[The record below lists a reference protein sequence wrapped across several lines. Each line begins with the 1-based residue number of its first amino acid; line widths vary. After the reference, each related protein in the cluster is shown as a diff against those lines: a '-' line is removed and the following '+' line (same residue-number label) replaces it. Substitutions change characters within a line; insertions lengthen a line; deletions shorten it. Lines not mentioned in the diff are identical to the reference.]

1 MAIMDRETRY
11 EDRHALPPQLMAAVE
26 KFDAWSKKQLLVEQN
41 AATPTVS
48 LYHYTSEEALV
59 GILRH
64 EKLWCFSH
72 LHQSDPKEFEYSLA
86 GALDVIRQVGKSE
99 DFWTRHFCGC
109 LEDMLVTNGLASPFD
124 FYLFSLSRHR
134 DDPGQWRQYGRNG
147 EGFAIGVAP
156 LLLQPDTEVLSAQ
169 ANENLHIGRVIYGD
183 RETKAR
189 HRLVIR
195 KAAAVTSQVA
205 RSNRKWID
213 LVRPV
218 PYLAA
223 MAREVLASQLV
234 WNCLTAKELK
244 FSNEREVRGIVM
256 GVRDRFDGHRKMLGP
271 RAYIEVPFLLRTPG
285 AISEVLVGP
294 NAPADAE
301 NKVRA
306 LLQAEGYADSIP
318 VLRSSA
324 VL

>member
-1 MAIMDRETRY
+1 MDKETSY
-11 EDRHALPPQLMAAVE
+11 DDRHALPPPLMAAVE

-41 AATPTVS
+41 AATPTVP
-48 LYHYTSEEALV
+48 LYHYTGEEALV

-99 DFWTRHFCGC
+99 DFWVRHFCGC

-134 DDPGQWRQYGRNG
+134 DDAGQWRLYGKNG
-147 EGFAIGVAP
+147 QGFAIGVAP
-156 LLLQPDTEVLSAQ
+156 LLLQPDTDVLSSQ

-183 RETKAR
+183 RETNAR
-189 HRLVIR
+189 HRQVIR
-195 KAAAVTSQVA
+195 KAAAITSQVA
-205 RSNRKWID
+205 RRNRQWFD

-223 MAREVLASQLV
+223 MAREVLASQLI
-234 WNCLTAKELK
+234 WNCLTAKESK
-244 FSNEREVRGIVM
+244 FANEREVRGIVM
-256 GVRDRFDGHRKMLGP
+256 GVRDRFDLHRKMLGT
-271 RAYIEVPFLLRTPG
+271 RAYIEVPLLLRTPG
-285 AISEVLVGP
+285 GIAEIFVGP
-294 NAPADAE
+294 EAPADAE
-301 NKVRA
+301 GKVRA
-306 LLQAEGYADSIP
+306 LLKAEGYTDSIP
-318 VLRSSA
+318 VIRSSA
-324 VL
+324 VI

>member
-1 MAIMDRETRY
+1 MDKETSH
-11 EDRHALPPQLMAAVE
+11 EDRHALPPPLIVAVE
-26 KFDAWSKKQLLVEQN
+26 KFAAWSKKQLLVEQN
-41 AATPTVS
+41 AATPTVP
-48 LYHYTSEEALV
+48 LYHYTGEEALA

-99 DFWTRHFCGC
+99 DFWTKHFCGC

-147 EGFAIGVAP
+147 QGFAIGVTP
-156 LLLQPDTEVLSAQ
+156 LLLQPDTDVLSAQ

-195 KAAAVTSQVA
+195 KAAAITSQVV
-205 RSNRKWID
+205 RRNRQWID

-218 PYLAA
+218 SYLAA
-223 MAREVLASQLV
+223 MAREVLASQLI
-234 WNCLTAKELK
+234 WNCLTAKEMK
-244 FSNEREVRGIVM
+244 FANEREVRGIVM
-256 GVRDRFDGHRKMLGP
+256 GVRNRFDAHRKMLGT
-271 RAYIEVPFLLRTPG
+271 RAYIEVPLLLRTPS
-285 AISEVLVGP
+285 AIAEILVGP
-294 NAPADAE
+294 NAPAGAE
-301 NKVRA
+301 DKVRA

-318 VLRSSA
+318 VICSSST
-324 VL
+324 V